1 VAADEFNFDLLQQLL
16 NLVEYFLT
24 PKQVNNILLFGMDC
38 VERGNKEGQFM
49 GIRVTVEFG

>member
-1 VAADEFNFDLLQQLL
+1 VAADEFNFDLLQQLW
-16 NLVEYFLT
+16 NLVEYLLT

-38 VERGNKEGQFM
+38 MERGNKGQFM

>member
-1 VAADEFNFDLLQQLL
+1 VAADEFNLDLLQQLW
-16 NLVEYFLT
+16 NLVEYLLT

-38 VERGNKEGQFM
+38 MERGNKEVQFM

>member
-1 VAADEFNFDLLQQLL
+1 MAADEFNFDLLQQLW
-16 NLVEYFLT
+16 NLVEYLLT

-38 VERGNKEGQFM
+38 MERGNKGQFM